1 MTFLL
6 QNLSQKLT
14 ESFVVIY
21 NQDPHFT
28 QTLQYNLYDRD
39 VSPATH
45 RNLSDPDSR
54 FDHILWFKAITS
66 LNSLTGTNMH
76 FMNREHPQLA
86 FEHFPPNS
94 KYCAN
99 GMPSH

>member
-28 QTLQYNLYDRD
+28 QTLQ
-39 VSPATH
+39 
-45 RNLSDPDSR
+45 
-54 FDHILWFKAITS
+54 
-66 LNSLTGTNMH
+66 
-76 FMNREHPQLA
+76 
-86 FEHFPPNS
+86 
-94 KYCAN
+94 
-99 GMPSH
+99 